1 MGYYYALDAQEES
14 SVALAIREHYSPIG
28 PTDACPSSPVSVAI
42 ALADKID
49 SLIGLFSVNEK
60 PTGSKDPYALRRA
73 ALGVI
78 RIILENNLR
87 IPLRLLLEKSIAKYP
102 KSLFKIESAP
112 RGLLRVTKKENR
124 PKENKRNIVEELL
137 LFFADRLK
145 VVLKDQHIRPDVI
158 QAVFDNGNEDDL
170 TRLVD
175 RARALNEFIATN
187 DGINLHAAY
196 KRATNIVLAEEK
208 KDKTQYKNLPD
219 NNLFES
225 EAERELFKL
234 FTNAKISIARYLK
247 ADRFEDI
254 MKELALFRHPIDN
267 FLENTVVNAKDNNVR
282 INRLLLLAQF
292 RCLLSEVAD
301 FNKIGGQ

>member
-1 MGYYYALDAQEES
+1 
-14 SVALAIREHYSPIG
+14 
-28 PTDACPSSPVSVAI
+28 
-42 ALADKID
+42 
-49 SLIGLFSVNEK
+49 
-60 PTGSKDPYALRRA
+60 
-73 ALGVI
+73 VI

-267 FLENTVVNAKDNNVR
+267 FLENTVVNANDNNVR